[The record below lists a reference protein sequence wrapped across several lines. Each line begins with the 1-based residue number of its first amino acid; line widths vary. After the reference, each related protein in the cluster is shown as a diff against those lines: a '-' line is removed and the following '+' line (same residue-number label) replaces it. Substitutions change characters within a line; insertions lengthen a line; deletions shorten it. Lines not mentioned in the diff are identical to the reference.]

1 MEAKSFDEIER
12 TFTAKG
18 ADAAIDQLCA
28 RLRESKDYHNLFYA
42 LLLNKRHEL
51 GVSSIPTGP
60 SQDLPNT
67 VHEAYEDGIR
77 DAARLV
83 GQLYLDSGDIPQAW
97 PYFRMLSEPAPVA
110 LALDKHRPAEDEDVQ
125 QLVHLAYY
133 EGANPR
139 KGFDW
144 ILERFGICNA
154 ITTLGGQD
162 LGHPPEVRQYCIQRV
177 VRALHDE
184 LRDRLARDIAGREGK
199 EPTDTTLPGLLA
211 GRDWLF
217 QDEFAHVDVSH
228 LSSAVQMSI
237 NLTPCP
243 ELTMARELCEY
254 GSRLTPRLRYPGDPP
269 FEDQYRDYGVYLAIL
284 AGERVEEGLAHF
296 HAKAEQVD
304 PETQDT
310 FPAQVLVNLLLRL
323 DRTADAVAVARRHLA
338 AADGRQ
344 LTCPGVA
351 ELCQRAS
358 DYRTLAEVAREQG
371 DGVHFLAGLI
381 EASNQKS
388 EIRNPK
394 SES

>member
-1 MEAKSFDEIER
+1 
-12 TFTAKG
+12 
-18 ADAAIDQLCA
+18 
-28 RLRESKDYHNLFYA
+28 
-42 LLLNKRHEL
+42 
-51 GVSSIPTGP
+51 
-60 SQDLPNT
+60 
-67 VHEAYEDGIR
+67 
-77 DAARLV
+77 
-83 GQLYLDSGDIPQAW
+83 
-97 PYFRMLSEPAPVA
+97 
-110 LALDKHRPAEDEDVQ
+110 
-125 QLVHLAYY
+125 
-133 EGANPR
+133 
-139 KGFDW
+139 
-144 ILERFGICNA
+144 
-154 ITTLGGQD
+154 
-162 LGHPPEVRQYCIQRV
+162 
-177 VRALHDE
+177 
-184 LRDRLARDIAGREGK
+184 
-199 EPTDTTLPGLLA
+199 
-211 GRDWLF
+211 
-217 QDEFAHVDVSH
+217 
-228 LSSAVQMSI
+228 MSI